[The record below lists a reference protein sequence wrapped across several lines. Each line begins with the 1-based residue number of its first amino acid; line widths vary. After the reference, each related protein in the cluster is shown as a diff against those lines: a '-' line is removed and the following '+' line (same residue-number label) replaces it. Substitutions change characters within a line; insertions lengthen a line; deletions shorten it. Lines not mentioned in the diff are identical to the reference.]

1 MVWKFAR
8 TVLTNNYCAGSLIIS
23 TGVGTWLHNTSKNN
37 IFAEEEKIL
46 PKVFLDITAQGKGE
60 KHVENLG
67 RIVIELRSDVV
78 PKTAYNFKCLC
89 TGEKGFGYKG
99 VPFHRVIPGF
109 MVQGGDGKYLI
120 NRTKLISQNK
130 LKIEN
135 DFL

>member
-1 MVWKFAR
+1 MVWKFTR
-8 TVLTNNYCAGSLIIS
+8 TVLANNYCAGSLIIS
-23 TGVGTWLHNTSKNN
+23 AGVGTWLHNTSKND
-37 IFAEEEKIL
+37 IFAEDEKIL

-60 KHVENLG
+60 KHSENLG

-109 MVQGGDGKYLI
+109 MVQGGDGKY
-120 NRTKLISQNK
+120 
-130 LKIEN
+130 
-135 DFL
+135 